1 MSTASEIQKQQY
13 VSSAGKKSVRI
24 FGGGFAALMAMLFAS
39 LCFGE
44 AYVSVQTVIEALF
57 SRQNLLEHHLIW
69 DIRMPR
75 AIIGMLAGAG
85 LAAAGAILQNI
96 TKNPLAATDTL
107 GINAGGYFMV
117 VLGTVYFPS
126 LLHQSPFMVAAAG
139 GGLAAAIAYF
149 LGGGRSA
156 SPIRLALAGLIV
168 SMVLGSFTSALHIF
182 HSFETQSLFLWG
194 SGSLNQL
201 DWSGVQY
208 AWPWIIVVIAAIFVL
223 GRQFDV
229 LDLDESTAKSLGQK
243 VDFVRFLGLVF
254 AVLIA
259 AVVVSVVGPI
269 GFVGLVAPHLARLAG
284 FRLHRYLIPASA
296 LWGAVLIT
304 AADVLARLVRSGM
317 GELPVGAVMAMIG
330 APWLIWFVLTKMK
343 GVSGSAGHSSM
354 NIGRIPI
361 RLRYFHLVAIM
372 SVSAIGLILISMT
385 LGGTRIPL
393 DSLIGSLIGAE
404 GASSYS
410 VLLQLR
416 LPRTLVAAG
425 AGIALAVSG
434 VLIQS
439 AVRNPL
445 ADASV
450 IGVTSGAGLGAL
462 AILIAW
468 PTLPIALLPIA
479 AIIGA
484 VMAAAIVF
492 LFAWNKQLNPPVLIL
507 LGIAVSAVTS
517 AGIQALIIRG
527 SLWGSTAYVWLT
539 GSTYGRSWNQF
550 VIIMVFLVVLLP
562 FAWMLGRRF
571 DLLALKDES
580 AIGLGLPVRR
590 TRLAAMAVGV
600 LLAAGAVAT
609 VGTVGFLGLMAPHA
623 VRMMIGHHTRRSI
636 VLSALLGAL
645 LLIAADTIGRTIMA
659 PMEIPSGILI
669 SLIGAPYF
677 LFLMYRSFFK

>member
-13 VSSAGKKSVRI
+13 VSSAGKKTVRI
-24 FGGGFAALMAMLFAS
+24 FGGGFAALTALLFAS

-44 AYVSVQTVIEALF
+44 AYVSVQTVIEALI

-75 AIIGMLAGAG
+75 VIIGMLAGAG
-85 LAAAGAILQNI
+85 LAVAGAILQNI

-208 AWPWIIVVIAAIFVL
+208 AWPWIIVVIAGVFVL

-317 GELPVGAVMAMIG
+317 GELP
-330 APWLIWFVLTKMK
+330 
-343 GVSGSAGHSSM
+343 
-354 NIGRIPI
+354 
-361 RLRYFHLVAIM
+361 
-372 SVSAIGLILISMT
+372 
-385 LGGTRIPL
+385 
-393 DSLIGSLIGAE
+393 E
-404 GASSYS
+404 
-410 VLLQLR
+410 
-416 LPRTLVAAG
+416 
-425 AGIALAVSG
+425 
-434 VLIQS
+434 
-439 AVRNPL
+439 
-445 ADASV
+445 
-450 IGVTSGAGLGAL
+450 
-462 AILIAW
+462 
-468 PTLPIALLPIA
+468 
-479 AIIGA
+479 
-484 VMAAAIVF
+484 
-492 LFAWNKQLNPPVLIL
+492 
-507 LGIAVSAVTS
+507 
-517 AGIQALIIRG
+517 
-527 SLWGSTAYVWLT
+527 
-539 GSTYGRSWNQF
+539 
-550 VIIMVFLVVLLP
+550 
-562 FAWMLGRRF
+562 
-571 DLLALKDES
+571 
-580 AIGLGLPVRR
+580 
-590 TRLAAMAVGV
+590 
-600 LLAAGAVAT
+600 
-609 VGTVGFLGLMAPHA
+609 
-623 VRMMIGHHTRRSI
+623 
-636 VLSALLGAL
+636 
-645 LLIAADTIGRTIMA
+645 
-659 PMEIPSGILI
+659 
-669 SLIGAPYF
+669 
-677 LFLMYRSFFK
+677 